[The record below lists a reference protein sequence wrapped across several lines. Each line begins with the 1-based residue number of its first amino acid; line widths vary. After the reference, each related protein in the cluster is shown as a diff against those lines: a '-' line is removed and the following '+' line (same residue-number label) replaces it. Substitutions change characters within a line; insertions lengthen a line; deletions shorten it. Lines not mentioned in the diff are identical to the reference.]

1 MMSPFFVTHSDR
13 VSLAKK
19 RYFEEG
25 VLPSGLVS
33 DAVFQSWARCYRS
46 HQQPTDKI
54 EFQPVSMSRSQLAL
68 QKNRILHEAWL
79 EELPALGAA
88 LGSACCSAI
97 LTEANGV
104 LIGVSP
110 SGNHNQSIIPVAHRV
125 GINLSE
131 EYVGTTAPSIVA
143 RTGKQ
148 ACVLGSEH
156 FYESVS
162 TMYCTAAPIR
172 NIQGELAG
180 ILDIS
185 SEGSSFHFD
194 PSAVVGLYAASIENR
209 LMIAQSHDH
218 LIVRFQFLS
227 AILDTPMVGIIGF
240 DLTGKLDW
248 LNSVASNL
256 LGTHV
261 SQTERASRC
270 VEDIFECN
278 FSQLASLS
286 GRGLTSQRLSNG
298 LHIFLTCELSSKEYS
313 TESLGMKSKV
323 SGEYRTKQEISHT
336 LIESVESVELVS
348 EVKNDSLNVSL
359 SDSLKQADA
368 HLIQKYLVKFNGNVS
383 QVAKRLK
390 VSRGLIYRRLQLL
403 SIDPALFKKK

>member
-46 HQQPTDKI
+46 HQQPTDRI

-68 QKNRILHEAWL
+68 QKNRVLHEAWL
-79 EELPALGAA
+79 IELPALGAA
-88 LGSACCSAI
+88 LGSASCSAI

-209 LMIAQSHDH
+209 LMIAQSQDH
-218 LIVRFQFLS
+218 LIVRFQFIS

-240 DLTGKLDW
+240 DLAGKLVW
-248 LNSVASNL
+248 VNSVASNL
-256 LGTHV
+256 LGLHV
-261 SQTERASRC
+261 SQAERVSRS
-270 VEDIFECN
+270 VEDIFACN

-298 LHIFLTCELSSKEYS
+298 LHIFLTCELSAKEYS
-313 TESLGMKSKV
+313 SESLCIPSNV
-323 SGEYRTKQEISHT
+323 SSDSRTKLEMSQIS
-336 LIESVESVELVS
+336 IKPVELES
-348 EVKNDSLNVSL
+348 EIKNDSLNVPL

-368 HLIQKYLVKFNGNVS
+368 HLIQKYLVEFNGNVS

-390 VSRGLIYRRLQLL
+390 VSRGLIYRRLEQL

>member
-1 MMSPFFVTHSDR
+1 MKSPFFVTHSDR

-46 HQQPTDKI
+46 HQQPTDRI
-54 EFQPVSMSRSQLAL
+54 EFQPVSVSRSQLAF
-68 QKNRILHEAWL
+68 QKNRVLHEAWL

-88 LGSACCSAI
+88 LGSASCSAI

-209 LMIAQSHDH
+209 LMIAQSHDY
-218 LIVRFQFLS
+218 LIVKFQFIS

-240 DLTGKLDW
+240 DLTGKLVW
-248 LNSVASNL
+248 VNCVASNL
-256 LGTHV
+256 LGVHV
-261 SQTERASRC
+261 AQTERPLIC
-270 VEDIFECN
+270 VEDIFDCS

-298 LHIFLTCELSSKEYS
+298 LHIFLKCELSAREYAM
-313 TESLGMKSKV
+313 ESLGLPFKV
-323 SGEYRTKQEISHT
+323 SDQYHDKQEVSH
-336 LIESVESVELVS
+336 IPVEPVEAIL
-348 EVKNDSLNVSL
+348 ENKNDPT

-368 HLIQKYLVKFNGNVS
+368 HLIQKYLVELDGNVS

-390 VSRGLIYRRLQLL
+390 VSRGLIYRRLEQLN
-403 SIDPALFKKK
+403 IDPALFKKNK

>member
-1 MMSPFFVTHSDR
+1 MMSPFYVTHSDR

-46 HQQPTDKI
+46 HQQPTDRI

-68 QKNRILHEAWL
+68 QKNRVLHEAWL

-88 LGSACCSAI
+88 LGSASCSAI

-110 SGNHNQSIIPVAHRV
+110 SGNHNQNIIPVAHRV

-162 TMYCTAAPIR
+162 TMHCTAAPIR

-218 LIVRFQFLS
+218 LIVRFQFIS

-240 DLTGKLDW
+240 DLEGKLVW
-248 LNSVASNL
+248 VNSVASNL
-256 LGTHV
+256 LGVHV
-261 SQTERASRC
+261 SQTERVSRC
-270 VEDIFECN
+270 VEDIFACN

-298 LHIFLTCELSSKEYS
+298 LHIFLTCELSARGYS
-313 TESLGMKSKV
+313 TESLGMPSKA
-323 SGEYRTKQEISHT
+323 SSEYRTKLEISHILT
-336 LIESVESVELVS
+336 EPVELES
-348 EVKNDSLNVSL
+348 EIKNDSLT
-359 SDSLKQADA
+359 DSLKQADA
-368 HLIQKYLVKFNGNVS
+368 HLIQKYLVEFNGNVS

-390 VSRGLIYRRLQLL
+390 VSRGLIYRRLEQLN
-403 SIDPALFKKK
+403 IDPALFKKK

>member
-1 MMSPFFVTHSDR
+1 
-13 VSLAKK
+13 LK
-19 RYFEEG
+19 
-25 VLPSGLVS
+25 
-33 DAVFQSWARCYRS
+33 
-46 HQQPTDKI
+46 
-54 EFQPVSMSRSQLAL
+54 
-68 QKNRILHEAWL
+68 
-79 EELPALGAA
+79 ELPALGAA
-88 LGSACCSAI
+88 LGSASCSAI

-110 SGNHNQSIIPVAHRV
+110 SGNHNQNIIPVAHRV

-172 NIQGELAG
+172 NVQGELAG

-323 SGEYRTKQEISHT
+323 SGEYRTKQEISQT
-336 LIESVESVELVS
+336 SIESVELVS

-390 VSRGLIYRRLQLL
+390 VSRGLIYRRLEQL

>member
-46 HQQPTDKI
+46 HQQPTDRI

-68 QKNRILHEAWL
+68 QKNRVLHEAWL
-79 EELPALGAA
+79 KELPALGAA
-88 LGSACCSAI
+88 LGSASCSAI

-110 SGNHNQSIIPVAHRV
+110 SGNHNQNIIPVAHRV

-209 LMIAQSHDH
+209 LMIAQSQDH
-218 LIVRFQFLS
+218 LIVRFQFIS

-240 DLTGKLDW
+240 DLSGKLVW
-248 LNSVASNL
+248 VNSVASNL
-256 LGTHV
+256 LGVHV
-261 SQTERASRC
+261 SQTERVPRC
-270 VEDIFECN
+270 VEDFFACN

-298 LHIFLTCELSSKEYS
+298 LHIFLTCELSAKEYS
-313 TESLGMKSKV
+313 TKSLGIPSNV
-323 SGEYRTKQEISHT
+323 QGESRTKLEISQI
-336 LIESVESVELVS
+336 LIEPVELAS
-348 EVKNDSLNVSL
+348 EIKNDSLNVSL

-368 HLIQKYLVKFNGNVS
+368 HLIQKYLVEFNGNVS

-390 VSRGLIYRRLQLL
+390 VSRGLIYRRLEQL

>member
-54 EFQPVSMSRSQLAL
+54 EFQPVSISRSQLAL

-88 LGSACCSAI
+88 LGSASCSAI

-110 SGNHNQSIIPVAHRV
+110 CGNHNQSIIPVAHRV

-162 TMYCTAAPIR
+162 AMYCTAAPIR
-172 NIQGELAG
+172 NIQGDLAG

-218 LIVRFQFLS
+218 LIVKFQFLS

-240 DLTGKLDW
+240 DLTGKLVW
-248 LNSVASNL
+248 VNSVASNL
-256 LGTHV
+256 LGVHV
-261 SQTERASRC
+261 SQTERISRH
-270 VEDIFECN
+270 VEDIFDCN

-286 GRGLTSQRLSNG
+286 GLGLTSQRLSNG
-298 LHIFLTCELSSKEYS
+298 LHIFLKCELSAREYA
-313 TESLGMKSKV
+313 TESLGLPFKV
-323 SGEYRTKQEISHT
+323 SDKYRDHLEVSHIPAEP
-336 LIESVESVELVS
+336 IELASTNKNEL
-348 EVKNDSLNVSL
+348 LT
-359 SDSLKQADA
+359 DSLKQADVQI
-368 HLIQKYLVKFNGNVS
+368 IQKYLVEFNGNVS

-390 VSRGLIYRRLQLL
+390 VSRGLIYRRLEQLN
-403 SIDPALFKKK
+403 IDPALFKKK

>member
-1 MMSPFFVTHSDR
+1 
-13 VSLAKK
+13 
-19 RYFEEG
+19 
-25 VLPSGLVS
+25 
-33 DAVFQSWARCYRS
+33 
-46 HQQPTDKI
+46 
-54 EFQPVSMSRSQLAL
+54 
-68 QKNRILHEAWL
+68 
-79 EELPALGAA
+79 
-88 LGSACCSAI
+88 
-97 LTEANGV
+97 
-104 LIGVSP
+104 
-110 SGNHNQSIIPVAHRV
+110 
-125 GINLSE
+125 
-131 EYVGTTAPSIVA
+131 
-143 RTGKQ
+143 
-148 ACVLGSEH
+148 
-156 FYESVS
+156 
-162 TMYCTAAPIR
+162 
-172 NIQGELAG
+172 
-180 ILDIS
+180 
-185 SEGSSFHFD
+185 
-194 PSAVVGLYAASIENR
+194 
-209 LMIAQSHDH
+209 MIAQSHDH

-270 VEDIFECN
+270 VKDIFECN

>member
-68 QKNRILHEAWL
+68 QKNRVLHEAWL

-88 LGSACCSAI
+88 LGSASCSAI

-110 SGNHNQSIIPVAHRV
+110 SGNHNQNIIPVAHRV

-218 LIVRFQFLS
+218 LIVKFQFIS

-240 DLTGKLDW
+240 DLDGKLVW
-248 LNSVASNL
+248 VNSVASNL
-256 LGTHV
+256 LGVHV
-261 SQTERASRC
+261 SQTERTSRC

-286 GRGLTSQRLSNG
+286 GRGLSSQRLSNG
-298 LHIFLTCELSSKEYS
+298 LHIFLKCELSAREYA
-313 TESLGMKSKV
+313 TESLGLPFKV
-323 SGEYRTKQEISHT
+323 SENYRDRLDVSH
-336 LIESVESVELVS
+336 IPVEPA
-348 EVKNDSLNVSL
+348 EVIFENKNDPISE
-359 SDSLKQADA
+359 SLKQADA
-368 HLIQKYLVKFNGNVS
+368 HLIQKYLVEFNGNVS

-390 VSRGLIYRRLQLL
+390 VSRGLIYRRLEQLN
-403 SIDPALFKKK
+403 IDPALFKKIHK

>member
-1 MMSPFFVTHSDR
+1 MSPFFVTHSDR

-54 EFQPVSMSRSQLAL
+54 EFQPVSISRSQLAL

-88 LGSACCSAI
+88 LGSASCSAI

-131 EYVGTTAPSIVA
+131 EYVGTTAPSIVT

-162 TMYCTAAPIR
+162 AMYCTAAPIR
-172 NIQGELAG
+172 NIQGDLAG

-218 LIVRFQFLS
+218 LIVKFQFLS

-240 DLTGKLDW
+240 DLTGELVW
-248 LNSVASNL
+248 VNSIASNL
-256 LGTHV
+256 LGVHV
-261 SQTERASRC
+261 SQTERVSRY
-270 VEDIFECN
+270 VEDIFDCN

-298 LHIFLTCELSSKEYS
+298 LHIFLKCELSAKDYA
-313 TESLGMKSKV
+313 TESLGLPFKFSDKYRDKLEV
-323 SGEYRTKQEISHT
+323 SHIP
-336 LIESVESVELVS
+336 VEPVEVTF
-348 EVKNDSLNVSL
+348 ENQIDPR

-368 HLIQKYLVKFNGNVS
+368 HLIQKYLVEFNGNVS

-390 VSRGLIYRRLQLL
+390 VSRGLIYRRLEQLN
-403 SIDPALFKKK
+403 IDPALFKKK